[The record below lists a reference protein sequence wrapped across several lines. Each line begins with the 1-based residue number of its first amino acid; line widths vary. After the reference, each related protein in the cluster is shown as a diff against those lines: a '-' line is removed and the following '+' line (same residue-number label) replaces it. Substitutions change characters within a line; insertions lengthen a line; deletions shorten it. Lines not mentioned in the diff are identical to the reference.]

1 MKILKFLFAIICTTF
16 FTSCATIFCKPQTIT
31 VASDIDGADVYV
43 GRKLKGQTPL
53 SFDTKNSKMTI
64 TVKKEGFE
72 DQMILTDRKINH
84 VVWLDCLA
92 GGIPGLVDL
101 CSNRYWRYRQTDY
114 FVSLTDP
121 SINDAHNEKVNKR
134 WEPVAKAAAV
144 IGSVAMAGLA
154 TYASVAQAEHA
165 QKAAEREAREA
176 QQRAELEAKIQAN
189 HQRSVQAQRERE
201 QQEIDRRNAAM
212 ANNPIPTGSTTT
224 NRTMET
230 SDLAQYNAIRMSD
243 AVHGTEATN
252 QALAQQKT
260 YDAEQRQQA
269 YINNQREFEQQL
281 GVTENAVTSSGVRV
295 QIKVNNGVV
304 TAYSTSQNNFS
315 GTGPEWK
322 KVNVAIARSGDT
334 RYGYQADILPLGRIF
349 WGEHPN
355 TSPTEMRG
363 TAINAVTANG
373 ETIQIRVQDEMVI
386 AFRTN
391 GNLPWTN
398 RMVSAKKTNVTYD
411 GEQIAARFKYKA
423 EIPEIGT
430 IYF

>member
-1 MKILKFLFAIICTTF
+1 MCTAL
-16 FTSCATIFCKPQTIT
+16 FTSCATIFCKTQTVT
-31 VASDIDGADVYV
+31 VTSDIDGADVYV

-114 FVSLTDP
+114 FVSMSDP

-134 WEPVAKAAAV
+134 WEPVAKAAV
-144 IGSVAMAGLA
+144 VVSSVAMAGLT
-154 TYASVAQAEHA
+154 TYASVAQAERA

-176 QQRAELEAKIQAN
+176 QQRAETEARIQAN
-189 HQRSVQAQRERE
+189 HLRNVQAQRERE
-201 QQEIDRRNAAM
+201 QQEIDRRNAEM
-212 ANNPIPTGSTTT
+212 ANNPIPTSSTSSH
-224 NRTMET
+224 RTMET
-230 SDLAQYNAIRMSD
+230 SDLAQYDAIRMSD
-243 AVHGTEATN
+243 AVLGTAATN
-252 QALAQQKT
+252 QALAQQRQ
-260 YDAEQRQQA
+260 YDAEQRTQT
-269 YINNQREFEQQL
+269 YINNQREFDQQL
-281 GVTENAVTSSGVRV
+281 GVTENAVTTSGDRV

-322 KVNVAIARSGDT
+322 QVNVAVARSGDT
-334 RYGYQADILPLGRIF
+334 RYGYQADILPIGRIF

-355 TSPTEMRG
+355 TSPVEMRG

-373 ETIQIRVQDEMVI
+373 ETIQVRVQDEMVI

-391 GNLPWTN
+391 GNLPWSN

-430 IYF
+430 VYF